1 MFIKEIKKRNKH
13 YEKEF
18 YSHRLV
24 ESYRSEKGPRHRT
37 ILNLGQLTI
46 PKEQWKALADTIEAK
61 LSGQQNLYPIE
72 EDIEAL
78 ADHYAQLIIKNRM
91 SQTVDEA
98 DSSVSEKKQAPR
110 YVFLLTKH

>member
-18 YSHRLV
+18 FSHRLV

-37 ILNLGQLTI
+37 ILNLGELTI

-61 LSGQQNLYPIE
+61 LSGQQSLYPIE
-72 EDIEAL
+72 EAIETL
-78 ADHYAQLIIKNRM
+78 ADHYAQLIIKNRLV
-91 SQTVDEA
+91 QTVDES
-98 DSSVSEKKQAPR
+98 DSSASENEQQPP
-110 YVFLLTKH
+110 